1 MISEEKKNAI
11 VRLKKELKE
20 LQTDPLATLGVT
32 VGLVKKNDYFHWQIT
47 MLGPQDTPYAGGL
60 FFLTADFPN
69 NYPKIGPE
77 IRFKNKIYHLNV
89 NEANGHVCISTLNDW
104 QKENTMSEVLS
115 LIFALFYKE
124 NPESAYDKQ
133 KSQLFK
139 TNRAKFDENVR
150 DWTRKYAS
158 LDETEE

>member
-1 MISEEKKNAI
+1 MKEEKKRA
-11 VRLKKELKE
+11 LAQLQKELKE
-20 LQTDPLATLGVT
+20 LQKDPLATLGVT
-32 VGLVKKNDYFHWQIT
+32 VGLVKNDYFHWQIT

-124 NPESAYDKQ
+124 NPESAYDKT
-133 KSQLFK
+133 KAHLFIN
-139 TNRAKFDENVR
+139 NRAKFDENVR

>member
-1 MISEEKKNAI
+1 MISEEKMNAI
-11 VRLKKELKE
+11 ARLRKELKE

-32 VGLVKKNDYFHWQIT
+32 AGLVKKNDYFHWQIT

-69 NYPKIGPE
+69 NYPNLGPE

-89 NEANGHVCISTLNDW
+89 NESNGHVCISTLNEW
-104 QKENTMSEVLS
+104 EKGTTMVEVLS

-124 NPESAYDKQ
+124 NPDSAYDKQ
-133 KSQLFK
+133 KAQLFK

-158 LDETEE
+158 LNEI